1 MIRKTKKEVFKMKIH
16 KRLAALVLA
25 LVLCLAS
32 AVTVSAAHPAVDL
45 NGTGSITIQ
54 MTYDDQAV
62 GGGSLVYYQVGA
74 VNEDDGDFSFI
85 PAAGFE
91 GQFEEIETQEQMEA
105 AVAADLAEK
114 LANYAKQNNVNG
126 NRVEIPETGEVKLEN
141 LDVGLY
147 LVVQDK
153 AASGFRPVSPF
164 LVSVPQYVPEVK
176 DEGGNVIVDDYYVY
190 DVGVF
195 SKMGSLSKIPTPP
208 PEDPE
213 DPGDHSTTDTPDPVT
228 PVTPAVPVATPILPL
243 TPSMDPSLLPQTGQ
257 LNWPVPVLT
266 VAGLGLFLAGWLLR
280 FGRQGKHH
288 DA

>member
-1 MIRKTKKEVFKMKIH
+1 MKIH

-32 AVTVSAAHPAVDL
+32 AVTVSAAHPVVDR
-45 NGTGSITIQ
+45 NETGSISLK
-54 MTYDDQAV
+54 MTYNEQAV
-62 GGGSLVYYQVGA
+62 GGGSLVYYQVGE
-74 VNEDDGDFSFI
+74 VKEDNGDFSFI
-85 PAAGFE
+85 PTSDFKD
-91 GQFEEIETQEQMEA
+91 QFTEIETQEQMEA
-105 AVAADLAEK
+105 EVSGNLAAK
-114 LANYAKQNNVNG
+114 LADYAKQNGVAG
-126 NRVEIPETGEVKLEN
+126 TQVTIPDDGEVKLEN
-141 LDVGLY
+141 LNVGLY

-176 DEGGNVIVDDYYVY
+176 DDSGNVIEDDYYVY

>member
-1 MIRKTKKEVFKMKIH
+1 MKIH

-45 NGTGSITIQ
+45 DGKGSITIQ

-62 GGGSLVYYQVGA
+62 GGGSLVYYQVGT
-74 VNEDDGDFSFI
+74 VKEDNGDFSFI
-85 PAAGFE
+85 PTSDFKD
-91 GQFEEIETQEQMEA
+91 QFTEIETQEQMEA
-105 AVAADLAEK
+105 AVAADLAAA
-114 LANYAKQNNVNG
+114 LADFAKQNNVNG
-126 NRVEIPETGEVKLEN
+126 TRVEIPETGVVKLDSLNGEDG
-141 LDVGLY
+141 LPVGLY

-176 DEGGNVIVDDYYVY
+176 DEDGNVIEEDDYVY
-190 DVGVF
+190 AVGVS
-195 SKMGSLSKIPTPP
+195 SKMESLSKIPTPP
-208 PEDPE
+208 PEDPG

-243 TPSMDPSLLPQTGQ
+243 TPSMDPGLLPQTGQ

>member
-1 MIRKTKKEVFKMKIH
+1 MKIH

-45 NGTGSITIQ
+45 DKEGSITIQ
-54 MTYDDQAV
+54 MTYDNRPV
-62 GGGSLVYYQVGA
+62 GGGSLVYYQVGK
-74 VNEDDGDFSFI
+74 VNEDNGDFSFI
-85 PAAGFE
+85 PTSDFKD
-91 GQFEEIETQEQMEA
+91 QFEEIETQEQMEA
-105 AVAADLAEK
+105 AVAADLAAA
-114 LANYAKQNNVNG
+114 LANYAKQNSSRVNG
-126 NRVEIPETGEVKLEN
+126 TPVEIPESGEVKLEN

-164 LVSVPQYVPEVK
+164 LVSVPQYVPEEK
-176 DEGGNVIVDDYYVY
+176 DEGGNVIKDDYYVY

-208 PEDPE
+208 PEDPG

>member
-1 MIRKTKKEVFKMKIH
+1 MKIH

-32 AVTVSAAHPAVDL
+32 AVTVSAAHPVVDL
-45 NGTGSITIQ
+45 DKKGSIAIQ
-54 MTYDDQAV
+54 MTYDNQSV
-62 GGGSLVYYQVGA
+62 GGGSLVYYQVGK
-74 VNEDDGDFSFI
+74 VNEDNGDFSFI
-85 PAAGFE
+85 PTSDFKD
-91 GQFEEIETQEQMEA
+91 QFEEIETQEQMEA
-105 AVAADLAEK
+105 AVAADLAAA
-114 LANYAKQNNVNG
+114 LANYAKQNSSRVNG
-126 NRVEIPETGEVKLEN
+126 TPVEIPESGEVKLEN

-243 TPSMDPSLLPQTGQ
+243 TPSMDPGLLPQTGQ